1 MRLLTIGFAA
11 LLPLFACAAPVPPAP
26 PAAAAPPASQKAIFA
41 GGCFWCTESDF
52 EKIPGVISAV
62 SGYTGGRVERPSY
75 EEVSSGST
83 GHTEAVEVLFDP
95 AKISYA
101 QLVEKFWHS
110 IDPTVKD
117 QQFCDHGSQYRSG
130 IYPLNAEQQKVAEA
144 SKVALVKSGV
154 LPNVFTEIVPASTF
168 WPAESYHQDYYK
180 TNSVRYQYYRYGC
193 GRDARLK
200 SIWGNQ
206 AK

>member
-1 MRLLTIGFAA
+1 MRLLTLALVA
-11 LLPLFACAAPVPPAP
+11 LLPLLAN
-26 PAAAAPPASQKAIFA
+26 AAAEPSTSQKAIFA

-52 EKIPGVISAV
+52 EKIPGVISAI
-62 SGYTGGRVERPSY
+62 SGYTGGSVARPSY
-75 EEVSSGST
+75 EQVSSGST

-95 AKISYA
+95 SKISYA
-101 QLVEKFWHS
+101 QLLEKFWRS

-144 SKVALVKSGV
+144 SKAALIKSGV
-154 LPNVFTEIVPASTF
+154 LPNVYTEIVPASTF
-168 WPAESYHQDYYK
+168 WPAEDYHQNYYQ
-180 TNSVRYQYYRYGC
+180 THALQYRYYRYGC

-200 SIWGNQ
+200 QIWSD
-206 AK
+206 KTK

>member
-1 MRLLTIGFAA
+1 MRLLTIAFAT

-26 PAAAAPPASQKAIFA
+26 PSTAAAGSQKAIFA

-52 EKIPGVISAV
+52 EKMPGVISAV
-62 SGYTGGRVERPSY
+62 SGYINGRVDRPTY
-75 EEVSSGST
+75 EEVSAGRT
-83 GHTEAVEVLFDP
+83 GHTEAVEVVFDP
-95 AKISYA
+95 NKISYP
-101 QLVEKFWHS
+101 QLVEKFWRT

-117 QQFCDHGSQYRSG
+117 QQFCDRGSQYRSG

-144 SKVALVKSGV
+144 SKAALVNSGV
-154 LPNVFTEIVPASTF
+154 LPNVFTEIVAANTF
-168 WPAESYHQDYYK
+168 WPAEDYHQDYYK
-180 TNSVRYQYYRYGC
+180 TNAVRYQYYRYGC

-200 SIWGNQ
+200 QIWGDQ